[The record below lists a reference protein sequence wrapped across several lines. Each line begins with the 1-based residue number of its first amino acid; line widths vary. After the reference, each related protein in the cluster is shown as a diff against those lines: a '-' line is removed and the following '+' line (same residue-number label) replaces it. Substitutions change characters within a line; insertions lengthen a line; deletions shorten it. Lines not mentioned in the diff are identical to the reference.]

1 MGPILA
7 QGEIGYD
14 TITKTMYIGDG
25 ATQILLLPSVTSSG
39 LFPSQSG
46 VTDGSALVTTTG
58 GGRAWASVLT
68 TPSGATA
75 NYALVMNSGNTALTW
90 ASVVNSVN
98 GSAGAITGIATTSQL
113 SATTV
118 PTNNSFAGALET
130 FPRWAIGSA
139 RTVWSTSTSNIQT
152 QYLTYFTP
160 AVTTTINKIG
170 FFFTGSTTATL
181 VFTIYSVASP
191 YGTSSTHTLV
201 GKTNLTSLSIAA
213 DNLVEQSITTGPSS
227 SSISSVT
234 LNAGT
239 RYAVGILVTT
249 STNNAVIAS
258 AGAVTVSNINSGGL
272 PIIVSNGS
280 GTSLASPQ
288 DSISSVTLPTSNIG
302 PSWAVMRF
310 V

>member
-1 MGPILA
+1 
-7 QGEIGYD
+7 
-14 TITKTMYIGDG
+14 
-25 ATQILLLPSVTSSG
+25 V
-39 LFPSQSG
+39 FPSQSG
-46 VTDGSALVTTTG
+46 VTVGSALVTTDTS
-58 GGRAWASVLT
+58 GGRQWASVLT

-75 NYALVMNSGNTALTW
+75 NYALVQNSGNTALTW

-118 PTNNSFAGALET
+118 PTNNSFAGAIET
-130 FPRWAIGSA
+130 FPRWAIGTA
-139 RTVWSTSTSNIQT
+139 RAATTQT
-152 QYLTYFTP
+152 QFLTYFTP

-170 FFFTGSTTATL
+170 FFFTNSTTSTL
-181 VFTIYSVASP
+181 IFTIYSVASP
-191 YGTSSTHTLV
+191 YGSSSTHTLV
-201 GKTNLTSLSIAA
+201 GKTTATSVSITA
-213 DNLVEQSITTGPSS
+213 DNLVEQSITTGPGS

-234 LNAGT
+234 LTAGT

-249 STNNAVIAS
+249 STGTAS
-258 AGAVTVSNINSGGL
+258 VATAGAVTVSNINSGGL

-280 GTSLASPQ
+280 GTANTSAQ
-288 DSISSVTLPTSNIG
+288 DSISSVTLPGSNIG